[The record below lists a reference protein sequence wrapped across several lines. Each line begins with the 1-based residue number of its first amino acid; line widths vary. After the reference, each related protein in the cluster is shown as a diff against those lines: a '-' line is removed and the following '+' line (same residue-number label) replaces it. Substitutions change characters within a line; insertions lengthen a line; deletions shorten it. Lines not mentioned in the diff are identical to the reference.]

1 MLPLEQPTHNNPDEE
16 ARVINM
22 PASLQAPAG
31 ASRYSNP
38 NKIQS
43 YRLDCGTGDRAEKA
57 ETGSEMQMET
67 SMT

>member
-1 MLPLEQPTHNNPDEE
+1 MLPLEQPTHSNPEEE
-16 ARVINM
+16 ARVINT

-38 NKIQS
+38 NKTQS
-43 YRLDCGTGDRAEKA
+43 YRLDRGAGGRAEKA